1 LVTINIANLATT
13 LLAKLFMKWG
23 LDLMGPI
30 KLVAWY
36 INNKYILVATND
48 VTKWVEAKAF
58 YTKL

>member
-30 KLVAWY
+30 KLVGWY

-48 VTKWVEAKAF
+48 VTKWVEAKA
-58 YTKL
+58 L